1 MHIDRNEERILI
13 KISDENFNIYKCIIT
28 DDDLFVVNFCKRNL
42 EKMEKILKNGS
53 IVNIDNHYILKVED
67 PIFLEYVLHKEM
79 ECNLENFDV
88 LMERFR
94 KFQEDNNYFRRK
106 IYELEKK
113 NENIYNI
120 LKGLQEQI
128 DGIKIYNSKISEKI
142 LYNFENI
149 Y

>member
-1 MHIDRNEERILI
+1 MLIDRNEERILI

-53 IVNIDNHYILKVED
+53 IVNIDNHYILKVEE
-67 PIFLEYVLHKEM
+67 PIFLEFVLHKEM

-94 KFQEDNNYFRRK
+94 KFQEDNNYFRKK
-106 IYELEKK
+106 IYELEKQV
-113 NENIYNI
+113 NDN
-120 LKGLQEQI
+120 
-128 DGIKIYNSKISEKI
+128 D
-142 LYNFENI
+142 
-149 Y
+149 